1 VEAAHHPRDCLRGRG
16 RIRRGRRALGAC
28 I

>member
-16 RIRRGRRALGAC
+16 RMRRGRRALGAC